1 MAVAVGAEVAAL
13 QVVAADSR
21 VVAATPAVG
30 AVVVA
35 EIKTPR
41 PAERATTYV
50 SLYVWQD
57 ERNFD
62 RYVSAIR
69 VEWGYGRASYKIP
82 NKCIHFITPLK
93 LKTLR
98 APGSSM

>member
-13 QVVAADSR
+13 QVVVADSR
-21 VVAATPAVG
+21 VVVATRAAE

-41 PAERATTYV
+41 PAEREPAYLG
-50 SLYVWQD
+50 LYIWQE
-57 ERNFD
+57 ERNFGRD
-62 RYVSAIR
+62 VSAMR

-93 LKTLR
+93 
-98 APGSSM
+98 